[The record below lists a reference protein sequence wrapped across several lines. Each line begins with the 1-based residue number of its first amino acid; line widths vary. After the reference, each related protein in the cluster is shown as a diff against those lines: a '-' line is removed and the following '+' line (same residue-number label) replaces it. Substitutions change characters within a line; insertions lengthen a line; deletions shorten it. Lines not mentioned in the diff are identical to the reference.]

1 MATVESHQRAHGL
14 KEELGPLSDK
24 VEPKLEDDVPKD
36 VLLTEVYS
44 NSNES
49 WCYWVPFPGVRYYCY
64 GKPATTVD
72 PVEQS
77 GPQLPT

>member
-24 VEPKLEDDVPKD
+24 VEPKLEDDVRKE
-36 VLLTEVYS
+36 VLLTEGYS

-49 WCYWVPFPGVRYYCY
+49 WRYCVPFPGVRYYCY
-64 GKPATTVD
+64 GKPSTTEDRVAR
-72 PVEQS
+72 S
-77 GPQLPT
+77 GLKLPT